1 MDAIKQPVQ
10 PEKSLLPMMKRRGFI
25 WPSFEIYGGSAGFY
39 DYGPLGLLLRENI
52 RDMWRS
58 IYFREG
64 FFEIDTPCINPEKI
78 FQASGHIK
86 SFTDLVVECNSC
98 HENFRADHL
107 IDAGESAI
115 SAEYVEKLAAEMKLK
130 CPKCGSHDFSTPVPF
145 NLMFRTQIGPKQGKP
160 GYLRPETP
168 QGIFINF
175 QNLKRFYR
183 EKLPFGVFQSGRAF
197 RNEISPRQG
206 MLRLREFNLME
217 AEVFL
222 DPRKKEW
229 GSLNSFRGQEY
240 LFVPREGTEV
250 VTTLDDALR
259 RKFLLSKAHAYFIG
273 LTFEFALRIGL
284 DPERLRFRQH
294 RKDELAHYAL
304 DCWDLEALLSSGWT
318 EITGIADR
326 SDYDLRSHQTVS
338 GSDLTCFRK
347 VGDEHVE
354 KTLRVRAERSR
365 LGPVFKNRSESVAR
379 AIEALRP
386 DDIPRDGSF
395 EIGLDGDSIT
405 ISTDYFR
412 IVEGE
417 SIPAGEHF
425 FPHVIEPATGLDRVF
440 YSVLEHS
447 FETDG
452 KKNALRLNPA
462 IAPIKVAVFPLL
474 NERKMTDVSRKI
486 YQEFVNAGIEAYY
499 DDAGSIGRRY
509 ARMDEIGT
517 PYCITVDT
525 FEGSVSTVT
534 VRDRDTKK
542 QIRVGRRN
550 IVGKVRHLISGRKLE
565 ETGTLI
571 GTGIA
576 DEAAGGEDY
585 E

>member
-1 MDAIKQPVQ
+1 MEAIKQPIE
-10 PEKSLLPMMKRRGFI
+10 PEKTLLPMMKRRGFI

-52 RDMWRS
+52 RNIWRS
-58 IYFREG
+58 IYSREG
-64 FFEIDTPCINPEKI
+64 LFEIDTPCINPERV
-78 FQASGHIK
+78 FQASGHTR

-107 IDAGESAI
+107 IQSGESAI
-115 SAEYVEKLAAEMKLK
+115 SAEYVEGLVAEKKLK
-130 CPKCGSHDFSTPVPF
+130 CPRCGSHDFSTPVPF
-145 NLMFRTQIGPKQGKP
+145 NLMFMTQIGPKQGKP
-160 GYLRPETP
+160 AYLRPETP

-175 QNLKRFYR
+175 QNLRRFYR

-217 AEVFL
+217 AEVFF
-222 DPRKKEW
+222 DPKRKEW
-229 GSLNSFRGQEY
+229 GSLDIFQGKKY
-240 LFVPREGTEV
+240 HFVPREGTEF
-250 VTTLDDALR
+250 VTTIDDALKR
-259 RKFLLSKAHAYFIG
+259 GLLLSRAHAYFIC
-273 LTFEFALRIGL
+273 LTFEFAIRTGL

-294 RKDELAHYAL
+294 RRDELAHYAL
-304 DCWDLEALLSSGWT
+304 DCWDLEAQLSSGWV

-338 GSDLTCFRK
+338 GADLTYFRK
-347 VGDEHVE
+347 GDDVHTE
-354 KTLRVRAERSR
+354 KMRVVRAERSR
-365 LGPVFKNRSESVAR
+365 LGPVFRNRSESIAR

-386 DDIPRDGSF
+386 DDIPPDGRLEISLDGSNV
-395 EIGLDGDSIT
+395 T
-405 ISTDYFR
+405 ISGDYFR
-412 IVEGE
+412 IVESE
-417 SIPAGEHF
+417 STIRGEHF
-425 FPHVIEPATGLDRVF
+425 FPHVIEPSTGLDRVF

-447 FETDG
+447 FVTDG
-452 KKNALRLNPA
+452 KKSILRLNPA
-462 IAPIKVAVFPLL
+462 TAPIKVAVFPLM
-474 NERKMTDVSRKI
+474 NEKRMVGVSRKI

-525 FEGSVSTVT
+525 SDGSINTVT
-534 VRDRDTKK
+534 IRERDTKK

-550 IVGKVRHLISGRKLE
+550 IVGKVRNLMSGKKLE
-565 ETGTLI
+565 ETGTPI
-571 GTGIA
+571 DIEISEETAG
-576 DEAAGGEDY
+576 DEYDE
-585 E
+585 